1 MNILFHAC
9 SAAIKSKSR
18 SLVGY
23 HSTCRISINSALES
37 LLVRSYSSAMTKRDG
52 SKEKK
57 KNASKGEKKNGSKG
71 GKKNGSQGKKP
82 DHAHAPKKKDEKNAF
97 FVVRKG
103 GLVGIYKSLNDCQFQ
118 SGSSNCDPPVSVYK
132 GYSMTKKTKKYLNS
146 RGIKDALYSLSA
158 KDFTE
163 NLFGTLLPC
172 TLKYLQPSCMLECDG
187 SSKANGQAGAGAVL
201 RADNGSVICRLREGL
216 GTADSTTA
224 EYRAIILG
232 LKYALRKGF
241 AHIRVQGDSQSVC
254 MQIQDQVKVKSPS
267 ISSLCEQA
275 KQLKASFQSFQIKHV
290 PRKSNC
296 EADKL
301 ASLGAELPDGQIE
314 EEMEK

>member
-172 TLKYLQPSCMLECDG
+172 TLKKVSHEAVR
-187 SSKANGQAGAGAVL
+187 SKNGVIPFSWLHLFLPWGTFCSRTCSPPVCLNVMVL
-201 RADNGSVICRLREGL
+201 PKQMDKQGQVLC
-216 GTADSTTA
+216 
-224 EYRAIILG
+224 Y
-232 LKYALRKGF
+232 
-241 AHIRVQGDSQSVC
+241 VQ
-254 MQIQDQVKVKSPS
+254 I
-267 ISSLCEQA
+267 
-275 KQLKASFQSFQIKHV
+275 
-290 PRKSNC
+290 
-296 EADKL
+296 
-301 ASLGAELPDGQIE
+301 
-314 EEMEK
+314 MEV